1 MPGTVGQV
9 RSQRLAASLGA
20 CGRCGSA
27 RGGLCSALLE
37 AADLDGD
44 AEGTGGDGGD
54 GKPIYIYTY
63 IHRSIY
69 VILCL
74 NIYVYLCINLHTSI
88 SISIYIRNLYLFIYK
103 ALTSFVCKW
112 DTGYSDSTF
121 DPNSDC

>member
-54 GKPIYIYTY
+54 GKPIYIY
-63 IHRSIY
+63 IH
-69 VILCL
+69 
-74 NIYVYLCINLHTSI
+74 
-88 SISIYIRNLYLFIYK
+88 IYIDLFM
-103 ALTSFVCKW
+103 
-112 DTGYSDSTF
+112 
-121 DPNSDC
+121 